1 MPDSSTGGVA
11 PERVFLNIV
20 AQCAMAIDRPRIADE
35 KKVFSRE
42 DLFLVPYVHII

>member
-1 MPDSSTGGVA
+1 MPDCCTGGVA

-20 AQCAMAIDRPRIADE
+20 AQLAIAIYRPRMGD
-35 KKVFSRE
+35 KTNVFSRE

>member
-1 MPDSSTGGVA
+1 MPDCCTAGVA

-20 AQCAMAIDRPRIADE
+20 PQLAIAIHRPRMVAG
-35 KKVFSRE
+35 KHFFSGE